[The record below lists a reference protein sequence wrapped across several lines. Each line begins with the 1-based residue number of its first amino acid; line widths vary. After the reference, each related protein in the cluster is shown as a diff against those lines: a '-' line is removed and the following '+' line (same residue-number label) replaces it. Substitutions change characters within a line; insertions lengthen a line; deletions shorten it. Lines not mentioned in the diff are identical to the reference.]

1 MVLPSEHTKNDGKH
15 HVYLEK
21 TKTINGKST
30 IKQLDTNEFMSM
42 FIGDDVLYIYTYI
55 GGILMGLHLFIDTL
69 IGDA

>member
-1 MVLPSEHTKNDGKH
+1 MALPSEHTKNDGKH

-55 GGILMGLHLFIDTL
+55 
-69 IGDA
+69 

>member
-1 MVLPSEHTKNDGKH
+1 MFIWR
-15 HVYLEK
+15 K

-42 FIGDDVLYIYTYI
+42 FIGDDVLYIYIYIYI

>member
-1 MVLPSEHTKNDGKH
+1 MEKH
-15 HVYLEK
+15 HVYWEK